1 MTTELLGYGIGVVVV
16 WLVAMRLRSV
26 TARQSLYL
34 VASWLFY
41 LSWGSWLI
49 VVLLFSSLMN
59 YALGEW
65 LKKRITAG
73 RLWTGIILN
82 LALLSIF
89 KYLPLLATVAPSGSP
104 LLLLKRVVFPL
115 GVSFW
120 TFQAL
125 GYLLEL
131 YREEELNPT
140 LLEFCLYMAFWP
152 TVLQGPICRMSSM
165 LPQFRQDWS
174 VTEDDLTTGVR
185 RVSIGILMVVLSE
198 VMSGGLY
205 AGAGVDAVFAHAT
218 FGNAAGRLGGT
229 DVWCMITAYAFQLYF
244 SFCGYCHI
252 VIGAA
257 RLFGIQL
264 QENFNRPYLSTTISV
279 FWTRWHMSLSFWIRD
294 FLFLPLATMRREV
307 WWRNLSLVIA
317 MFVFGVWHITPGE
330 KGNVLFMMWGIW
342 HGILLVLHRQWQEFR
357 KRVGF
362 EWTGVVATAISWWL
376 TFSAVCIGYIFFR
389 TESVHQAFA
398 MLKAIVSPHTY
409 RHLSLDHS
417 FYVMTLLAA
426 VGYFAVIGA
435 GELLDRLSE
444 IAPGTRGTSLGN
456 LVGTVF
462 GTLARERWVWIT
474 PVVIVLALYLSVIFQ
489 PGPAETGPVMY
500 ALF

>member
-1 MTTELLGYGIGVVVV
+1 MTIEFLGYGIGVVVV

-26 TARQSLYL
+26 TLRQALYL
-34 VASWLFY
+34 VASYVFY
-41 LSWGSWLI
+41 YSWGSWLI

-65 LKKRITAG
+65 LKKQITAR
-73 RLWTGIILN
+73 RLWTGIVFN
-82 LALLSIF
+82 LALLSVF
-89 KYLPLLATVAPSGSP
+89 KYLPLLSTVAPSGSP
-104 LLLLKRVVFPL
+104 LLLVKRILVPV

-125 GYLLEL
+125 SYLLEL

-174 VTEDDLTTGVR
+174 VSDDDLKTGMR
-185 RVSIGILMVVLSE
+185 RVSIGILMAVLAG

-205 AGAGVDAVFAHAT
+205 PGAGIDAAFSNPAPRWS
-218 FGNAAGRLGGT
+218 GI
-229 DVWCMITAYAFQLYF
+229 DVWCLIIGYAFQLYF
-244 SFCGYCHI
+244 SFCGYSHV

-264 QENFNRPYLSTTISV
+264 HENFNRPYLSTTISV

-307 WWRNLSLVIA
+307 WWRNFSLVIA
-317 MFVFGVWHITPGE
+317 MFVFGVWHINAGHTA
-330 KGNVLFMMWGIW
+330 NFLYLIWGTY

-357 KRVGF
+357 KRMGF
-362 EWTGVVATAISWWL
+362 EWSGTLATGISWCL

-389 TESVHQAFA
+389 AESMAQAFA
-398 MLKAIVSPHTY
+398 MVKAMASPHTY
-409 RHLSLDHS
+409 RHLTLDPSL
-417 FYVMTLLAA
+417 YLMTVLAA
-426 VGYFAVIGA
+426 TGYFASIGA
-435 GELLDRLSE
+435 TVLLDRLGEAARGQSE
-444 IAPGTRGTSLGN
+444 IPGKLRTL
-456 LVGTVF
+456 LATV
-462 GTLARERWVWIT
+462 ANERWVWIT
-474 PVVIVLALYLSVIFQ
+474 PAVVVLALYLSVIFQ
-489 PGPAETGPVMY
+489 PGQAETGPIMY

>member
-1 MTTELLGYGIGVVVV
+1 MTTELLAYGIGVVAV
-16 WLVAMRLRSV
+16 WLMAMRLRSV

-34 VASWLFY
+34 VASWFFY
-41 LSWGSWLI
+41 FTWGGWLI

-65 LKKRITAG
+65 LKKRISER
-73 RLWTGIILN
+73 RLWTGIIFN
-82 LALLSIF
+82 LALLSVF
-89 KYLPLLATVAPSGSP
+89 KYLPLVGTIAPSGSV
-104 LLLLKRVVFPL
+104 LAVLKRMVFPL

-125 GYLLEL
+125 SYLLEL
-131 YREEELNPT
+131 YREEELSPT
-140 LLEFCLYMAFWP
+140 LLEFCLYMSFWP

-174 VTEDDLTTGVR
+174 VTDDDLKIGVR
-185 RVSIGILMVVLSE
+185 RVSIGILMSVLAA

-205 AGAGVDAVFAHAT
+205 AGAGVDAAFDHA
-218 FGNAAGRLGGT
+218 FLGNGVGRLSGI
-229 DVWCMITAYAFQLYF
+229 DVWFLIIGYGFQLYF
-244 SFCGYCHI
+244 SFCGFSHI

-264 QENFNRPYLSTTISV
+264 HENFNRPYLSTTPSM

-317 MFVFGVWHITPGE
+317 MFGFGLWH
-330 KGNVLFMMWGIW
+330 KGTFLLMMWGTY
-342 HGILLVLHRQWQEFR
+342 HGILLVIHRQWQEFR
-357 KRVGF
+357 KRMGF
-362 EWTGVVATAISWWL
+362 EWSGVLPTAISWWL

-389 TESVHQAFA
+389 AESVRQAVA
-398 MLKAIVSPHTY
+398 MLKAMASLPSY
-409 RHLSLDHS
+409 RHLTLDHS

-435 GELLDRLSE
+435 GEILDRLGE
-444 IAPGTRGTSLGN
+444 TEPEGLRDPRGTWLGN
-456 LVGTVF
+456 LLATV
-462 GTLARERWVWIT
+462 ARERWVWIT
-474 PVVIVLALYLSVIFQ
+474 PVVVILVLYLSVIFQ
-489 PGPAETGPVMY
+489 PGQAETGPIMY

>member
-1 MTTELLGYGIGVVVV
+1 MTTEFLGYGIGVAVV
-16 WLVAMRLRSV
+16 WLAAMRLRSV
-26 TARQSLYL
+26 TARQVLYL
-34 VASWLFY
+34 IASWLFY
-41 LSWGSWLI
+41 YTWGGWLI
-49 VVLLFSSLMN
+49 VVLIFSSLMN

-82 LALLSIF
+82 LILLSVF
-89 KYLPLLATVAPSGSP
+89 KYLPLLGAVAPAGSP
-104 LLLLKRVVFPL
+104 FALLKRMIFPL

-125 GYLLEL
+125 SYLLEL

-140 LLEFCLYMAFWP
+140 LVEFCLYMAFWP

-174 VTEDDLTTGVR
+174 VTEEDLKTGVR

-205 AGAGVDAVFAHAT
+205 AGSGVDQIFDHVFSGHAT
-218 FGNAAGRLGGT
+218 AHLGGI
-229 DVWCMITAYAFQLYF
+229 DVWFLILAYGFQLYF
-244 SFCGYCHI
+244 SFCGYSHV

-257 RLFGIQL
+257 RLFGLQL
-264 QENFNRPYLSTTISV
+264 HENFNRPYLSTTISV

-294 FLFLPLATMRREV
+294 FLFLPLATVRREV

-317 MFVFGVWHITPGE
+317 MFVFGLWH
-330 KGNVLFMMWGIW
+330 KGTLLLMMWGTY

-357 KRVGF
+357 KRMGF
-362 EWTGVVATAISWWL
+362 EWKGALATGISWLL
-376 TFSAVCIGYIFFR
+376 TFSAVCVGYIFFR
-389 TESVHQAFA
+389 AESVRQAFA
-398 MLKAIVSPHTY
+398 MLKALGSLRTY

-417 FYVMTLLAA
+417 FYVMTLLAF
-426 VGYFAVIGA
+426 VGYFAVIAA
-435 GELLDRLSE
+435 GELLDRLGQSALTQTE
-444 IAPGTRGTSLGN
+444 AARGRLQNLLGTFL
-456 LVGTVF
+456 
-462 GTLARERWVWIT
+462 GTLANERWVWIT
-474 PVVIVLALYLSVIFQ
+474 PVVLVLALYLSVIFQ
-489 PGPAETGPVMY
+489 PGQSETGPVMY

>member
-1 MTTELLGYGIGVVVV
+1 MMIELLEYAIGAVVV

-26 TARQSLYL
+26 TARQALYL
-34 VASWLFY
+34 VASFLFY
-41 LSWGSWLI
+41 ISWGGWLI

-59 YALGEW
+59 YSLGEW

-82 LALLSIF
+82 LVLLSVF
-89 KYLPLLATVAPSGSP
+89 KYLPLLGTVAPSGSP
-104 LLLLKRVVFPL
+104 LLLLKRMIFPL

-125 GYLLEL
+125 SYLLEL

-174 VTEDDLTTGVR
+174 VSDDDLKTGVR

-205 AGAGVDAVFAHAT
+205 AGAGVDSVFNNAFLSSSAT
-218 FGNAAGRLGGT
+218 RLSGI
-229 DVWCMITAYAFQLYF
+229 DVWGLIIAYGLQLYF

-257 RLFGIQL
+257 ALFGIQL
-264 QENFNRPYLSTTISV
+264 HENFNRPYLSTTPSM

-317 MFVFGVWHITPGE
+317 MFVFGLWH
-330 KGNVLFMMWGIW
+330 KGSFLLMLWGTW

-357 KRVGF
+357 KRMGF
-362 EWTGVVATAISWWL
+362 EWSGPLATGISWWL
-376 TFSAVCIGYIFFR
+376 TFSGVCIGYIFFR
-389 TESVHQAFA
+389 ANSFQQAVA
-398 MLKAIVSPHTY
+398 MLKALTALHTY
-409 RHLSLDHS
+409 GYLTLDPS
-417 FYVMTLLAA
+417 FYLMTLLAA
-426 VGYFAVIGA
+426 GGYFAVIGA
-435 GELLDRLSE
+435 GELLDYLSAT
-444 IAPGTRGTSLGN
+444 APGTLRTSLG
-456 LVGTVF
+456 
-462 GTLARERWVWIT
+462 T
-474 PVVIVLALYLSVIFQ
+474 P
-489 PGPAETGPVMY
+489 
-500 ALF
+500 

>member
-16 WLVAMRLRSV
+16 WLVAMRIRSV

-41 LSWGSWLI
+41 YSWGSWWI

-82 LALLSIF
+82 LALLSVF
-89 KYLPLLATVAPSGSP
+89 KYLPLLGTVAPSASP
-104 LLLLKRVVFPL
+104 LALLKRMVFPL

-125 GYLLEL
+125 SYLLEL

-165 LPQFRQDWS
+165 LPQFRQDWC
-174 VTEDDLTTGVR
+174 VTDDDLKTGVR
-185 RVSIGILMVVLSE
+185 RVSIGILMAVIAG

-205 AGAGVDAVFAHAT
+205 AGAGVDAVFDHA
-218 FGNAAGRLGGT
+218 FMSNGAGRLSGI
-229 DVWCMITAYAFQLYF
+229 DVWCLIIGYAFQLYF
-244 SFCGYCHI
+244 SFCGYSHI

-257 RLFGIQL
+257 RLFGIRL
-264 QENFNRPYLSTTISV
+264 HENFNRPYLSTTISV

-294 FLFLPLATMRREV
+294 FLFLPLATFRREV

-317 MFVFGVWHITPGE
+317 MFVFGLWH
-330 KGNVLFMMWGIW
+330 KGSFLLMMWGTY

-357 KRVGF
+357 KRMGF
-362 EWTGVVATAISWWL
+362 EWSGALATGISWWL
-376 TFSAVCIGYIFFR
+376 TFSAVCVGYIFFR
-389 TESVHQAFA
+389 SESIRQAFA
-398 MLKAIVSPHTY
+398 MLKAMASLHTY
-409 RHLSLDHS
+409 RHLTLDHS
-417 FYVMTLLAA
+417 FYLMTFVAA
-426 VGYFAVIGA
+426 AGYFVVIGL
-435 GELLDRLSE
+435 GELLDRLSKT
-444 IAPGTRGTSLGN
+444 APGGLRTL
-456 LVGTVF
+456 L

-474 PVVIVLALYLSVIFQ
+474 PVVLVLALYLSVIFQ
-489 PGPAETGPVMY
+489 PGQAETGPVMY

>member
-1 MTTELLGYGIGVVVV
+1 MNTQYLAYGIGVIIV

-26 TARQSLYL
+26 TARQALYL
-34 VASWLFY
+34 VASYLFY
-41 LSWGSWLI
+41 ISWGSWLI
-49 VVLLFSSLMN
+49 VILLFSSLMN

-65 LKKRITAG
+65 LKKRISEG

-82 LALLSIF
+82 LALLSVF
-89 KYLPLLATVAPSGSP
+89 KYLPLVGAVAPSDSP
-104 LLLLKRVVFPL
+104 LALLKRMIFPL
-115 GVSFW
+115 GISFW

-125 GYLLEL
+125 SYLLEL
-131 YREEELNPT
+131 YREEDLNPT
-140 LLEFCLYMAFWP
+140 LLEFCLYIGFWP

-174 VTEDDLTTGVR
+174 VTNDDLKTGVR
-185 RVSIGILMVVLSE
+185 RISIGILMIMIEE

-205 AGAGVDAVFAHAT
+205 AGAGVDAIFDRPHLS
-218 FGNAAGRLGGT
+218 GAAPLSGT
-229 DVWCMITAYAFQLYF
+229 DAWCMILAYAFQLYF
-244 SFCGYCHI
+244 SFCGYSHV

-264 QENFNRPYLSTTISV
+264 HENFDRPYLSTTISV

-317 MFVFGVWHITPGE
+317 MFMFGVWHVNAGST
-330 KGNVLFMMWGIW
+330 GNSLLLIWGIY
-342 HGILLVLHRQWQEFR
+342 HGVLLVLHRQWQEFR
-357 KRVGF
+357 KRAGF
-362 EWTGVVATAISWWL
+362 EWSGALPTAISWCI
-376 TFSAVCIGYIFFR
+376 TFGAVCVGYIFFR
-389 TESVHQAFA
+389 ANSIHQAIT
-398 MLKAIVSPHTY
+398 MLKAMTSPRSY
-409 RHLSLDHS
+409 RHLTLDHS

-435 GELLDRLSE
+435 GALLDRLSE
-444 IAPGTRGTSLGN
+444 PAPGRLRTALGI
-456 LVGTVF
+456 V
-462 GTLARERWVWIT
+462 ARERWVWIT
-474 PVVIVLALYLSVIFQ
+474 PVVVVLALYLSVIFQ
-489 PGPAETGPVMY
+489 PGQAETGPVMY

>member
-1 MTTELLGYGIGVVVV
+1 MTREFFTYAIGVVVV

-26 TARQSLYL
+26 TARQMLYL
-34 VASWLFY
+34 GASYLFY
-41 LSWGSWLI
+41 FSWGSWLI
-49 VVLLFSSLMN
+49 GVLIFSSLMN

-73 RLWTGIILN
+73 RLWTGIIFN
-82 LALLSIF
+82 LVLLSIF
-89 KYLPLLATVAPSGSP
+89 KYLPLVGAAAPSSSP
-104 LLLLKRVVFPL
+104 FALLKRMIFPL

-125 GYLLEL
+125 SYLLEL

-165 LPQFRQDWS
+165 LPQFRQDWL
-174 VTEDDLTTGVR
+174 VTDDDLKIGVR
-185 RVSIGILMVVLSE
+185 RVSIGILMVLLSE

-205 AGAGVDAVFAHAT
+205 AGAGVDAI
-218 FGNAAGRLGGT
+218 FGNAFSNAASRLSGI
-229 DVWCMITAYAFQLYF
+229 DVWFLIVSYGFQLYF
-244 SFCGYCHI
+244 SFCGYSHV

-264 QENFNRPYLSTTISV
+264 HENFNRPYLSTTPSE

-317 MFVFGVWHITPGE
+317 MFAFGLWH
-330 KGNVLFMMWGIW
+330 KGTFLLMMWGTY
-342 HGILLVLHRQWQEFR
+342 HGLLLVLHRQWQEFR
-357 KRVGF
+357 KRMGF
-362 EWTGVVATAISWWL
+362 VWTGVLATAISWWL

-389 TESVHQAFA
+389 AESIRQAVA
-398 MLKAIVSPHTY
+398 MLKAIASLHTY
-409 RHLSLDHS
+409 RHLTLDHS
-417 FYVMTLLAA
+417 FYVMTLLAV
-426 VGYFAVIGA
+426 VGYFTVIGGGA
-435 GELLDRLSE
+435 LLDYLGEARLGQL
-444 IAPGTRGTSLGN
+444 APSP
-456 LVGTVF
+456 F
-462 GTLARERWVWIT
+462 GTLLRTLLQTLANERWVWIT
-474 PVVIVLALYLSVIFQ
+474 PVVIVLTLYLSVIFQ
-489 PGPAETGPVMY
+489 PGQAETGPVMY